1 MINFKY
7 ALLQLVRKITTTI
20 FIVLQIALAFFLMF
34 TLIEVKNGTAKT
46 LKAIDSI
53 YKDSSDMFT
62 IFDLDLRNMNNS
74 DRKEKISKYI
84 NEKGYNYIVSSKGF
98 LYIDKN
104 NSINNLSEI
113 FLESRFNN
121 NYYDAHKIELD
132 YKAYKY
138 FNLEAVEGTG
148 FKETDFEHKENEDVP
163 VLIGKEL
170 TKYFKVGD
178 TFQGLSNDKKKNEKF
193 KVIGII
199 KENSSVLSATGAYE
213 ILNIDNYFIIPKVQ
227 ENVFET
233 LGGKIFFGRKTSDLK
248 NFKERVEQDFNDM
261 NISTQVNLVDE
272 NLKDIERG
280 IKTQRSLNN
289 ITFIVVLLFSSVGF
303 ISSLLYSI
311 NKRLSEFG
319 VHLMSGGTISD
330 IARRTFIEV
339 SIQIIISFVV
349 AYIFRTVYVPY
360 KMKITDLYESIIYAV
375 VICIAISVVPVTKVL
390 RINIDQL
397 LRGRE

>member
-7 ALLQLVRKITTTI
+7 ALLQLVKKTTTTF

-46 LKAIDSI
+46 LKDIDRI
-53 YKDSSDMFT
+53 YEDSNDMFT
-62 IFDLDLRNMNNS
+62 IFDLNDIRNMNNS
-74 DRKEKISKYI
+74 DIKEKISKYI
-84 NEKGYNYIVSSKGF
+84 NEKGYNYITSSKGF

-104 NSINNLSEI
+104 SSINNLSEI
-113 FLESRFNN
+113 FLQSMRSN
-121 NYYDAHKIELD
+121 NYYDAGKIELD
-132 YKAYKY
+132 HNGYKY
-138 FNLEAVEGTG
+138 FKLEVSEGRG
-148 FKETDFEHKENEDVP
+148 LEEKDFLYKENEYVP
-163 VLIGKEL
+163 VLVGKEL
-170 TKYFKVGD
+170 SKHFKVGD
-178 TFQGLSNDKKKNEKF
+178 VFQGLNNDKSKKF
-193 KVIGII
+193 KVIGVL
-199 KENSSVLSATGAYE
+199 KENLSVFGATGVYD
-213 ILNIDNYFIIPKVQ
+213 IVNTNSYFIIPKVGESNL
-227 ENVFET
+227 ENFDA
-233 LGGKIFFGRKTSDLK
+233 KIFFGRKASNLK
-248 NFKERVEQDFNDM
+248 NFKESVEKDFNEM
-261 NISTQVNLVDE
+261 NISTQVNLVDD
-272 NLKDIERG
+272 NLKDIEKG
-280 IKTQRSLNN
+280 IKTQRRINN

-330 IARRTFIEV
+330 IAKRTFIEV

-360 KMKITDLYESIIYAV
+360 KMEISDLYESILYAV
-375 VICIAISVVPVTKVL
+375 IISISISIIPVTKVL

>member
-7 ALLQLVRKITTTI
+7 ALLQLVRKTTTTF

-34 TLIEVKNGTAKT
+34 TLIEVKNGTDKT

-62 IFDLDLRNMNNS
+62 IFDSDHGPNRSNP
-74 DRKEKISKYI
+74 DRKEKMLSYI
-84 NEKGYNYIVSSKGF
+84 NEKGYNYIICEGGF
-98 LYIDKN
+98 FHLDKN

-113 FLESRFNN
+113 FLESRLDN

-138 FNLEAVEGTG
+138 FNLEAVEGNG
-148 FKETDFEHKENEDVP
+148 FEEKDFEYKEKEYVP
-163 VLIGKEL
+163 VLIGKDL

-178 TFQGLSNDKKKNEKF
+178 VFQGLNNDKSKKF
-193 KVIGII
+193 KVIGIL
-199 KENSSVLSATGAYE
+199 KENTSVLGATGVYHIINA
-213 ILNIDNYFIIPKVQ
+213 DNYFIIPKTE
-227 ENVFET
+227 ENPFKT
-233 LGGKIFFGRKTSDLK
+233 LEGKIFFGRKTSNLK
-248 NFKERVEQDFNDM
+248 NFKESVEQDFNDM

-272 NLKDIERG
+272 KLEYVEKG
-280 IKTQRSLNN
+280 IKSQRNLNY

-330 IARRTFIEV
+330 MAKRIFIEV

-375 VICIAISVVPVTKVL
+375 VICVSISIVPVTKVL